1 MIRWVLLALLLAIAP
16 AAAEP
21 PGGAD
26 PEALAAFAR
35 QEGLRDVP
43 AFLAT
48 VRSLRE
54 SGHLPDAY
62 VTKQAAAAHGW
73 HGGGLCEVWPGHV
86 IGGNLFDNFRRQLPS
101 NPGQVWREADLDETC
116 RSRGPERL
124 IFSDD
129 GLIYVSPDHYVTFLP
144 VP

>member
-1 MIRWVLLALLLAIAP
+1 MIRWILLALLLAIAP
-16 AAAEP
+16 ATAQSL
-21 PGGAD
+21 GGAD
-26 PEALAAFAR
+26 PQVLAAFAR

-43 AFLAT
+43 AFVAT

-73 HGGGLCEVWPGHV
+73 HGGRLCEAWPGHV
-86 IGGNLFDNFRRQLPS
+86 IGGDLFDNSRRQLPV
-101 NPGQVWREADLDETC
+101 NPGRVWREADLDETC

-124 IFSDD
+124 IFSND
-129 GLIYVSPDHYVTFLP
+129 GLIYLTVDHYRRFAP